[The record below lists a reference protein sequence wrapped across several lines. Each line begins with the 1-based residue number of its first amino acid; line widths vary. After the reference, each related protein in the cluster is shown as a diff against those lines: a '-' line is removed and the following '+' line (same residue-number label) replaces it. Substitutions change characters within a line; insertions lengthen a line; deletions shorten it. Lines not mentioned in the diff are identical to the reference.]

1 MLKIPCL
8 LLPPFPF
15 SLFILQKKERRKKD
29 FLLERDICL
38 HRKQNKEHKQRHK
51 MVFGTLAQSETV
63 LNGLREA
70 AMQVKAA
77 VKTKDGTKMAKVLDI
92 LKDLQVSCCFSTH
105 ETPTNMRSKN
115 AHLSTY

>member
-1 MLKIPCL
+1 
-8 LLPPFPF
+8 
-15 SLFILQKKERRKKD
+15 
-29 FLLERDICL
+29 
-38 HRKQNKEHKQRHK
+38 

-70 AMQVKAA
+70 ATQVKAA

-105 ETPTNMRSKN
+105 ETPTNMRSKICSPV
-115 AHLSTY
+115 HLLAL